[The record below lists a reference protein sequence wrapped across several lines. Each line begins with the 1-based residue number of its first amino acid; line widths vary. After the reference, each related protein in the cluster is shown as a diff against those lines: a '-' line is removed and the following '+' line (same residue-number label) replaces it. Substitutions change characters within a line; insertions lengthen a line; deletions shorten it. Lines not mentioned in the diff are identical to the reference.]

1 MRLIV
6 PGQDLASG
14 RGPPYR
20 TLGSCPPPGFIAG
33 WVHEQATTISHTP
46 ADKFIRVISARAPAS
61 RTATKYPL
69 AVDDVQLPTCMQNEA
84 DLACGP

>member
-20 TLGSCPPPGFIAG
+20 TLGSCPPPGLSPAG
-33 WVHEQATTISHTP
+33 YTNRPPRSATPPQTSS
-46 ADKFIRVISARAPAS
+46 SAWSLLGPRRAE
-61 RTATKYPL
+61 RPL
-69 AVDDVQLPTCMQNEA
+69 
-84 DLACGP
+84 